1 MKKLTLTMA
10 ALSVAATGGVA
21 YAEPSFSITGMLRQ
35 EIANNTGGA
44 NKHTHWGSPF
54 NGVATTSHIRNLDRI
69 DALGAALAGVE
80 HTTTR
85 ANVPSEEPDWTQWA
99 SRVEIDVQARFTE
112 NLSGY
117 MKIRGYQENPQHD
130 FLRSYDNFGN
140 NGVNGVYPEQTLYAA
155 LPDLN
160 PAHVAGGLSVRT
172 LRNQALDNG
181 HGSVLEHNEEDH
193 MIDLP
198 AFYLDYNKGPLW
210 LRVGNQQIAWG
221 EALFFRVFD
230 VVQGLDLRRHSVL
243 GVAAEEYSDSRIPSP
258 AIRGSWR
265 FDNGWEL
272 EGYAQ
277 QFRPSI
283 LPRNGTPYSLV
294 AEAFTVYE
302 QPGYEQDEDDID
314 VGFRYSGQWNN
325 FDLSFMAV
333 SRTNPDGTYRW
344 APNNLGQEALGVDG
358 RLAFAP
364 DPLGTASADE
374 WFWGASWLR
383 FNPVTTLDASTTEIF
398 RTAAEAN
405 SAFSP
410 TEYAEIINS
419 GGVGF
424 LGGGN
429 GTTTPELLARGELD
443 MFFSPVVG
451 FGPLRGYLFRDYDEE
466 VIVGASMKYV
476 FQGAP
481 DSFTDQLILGVEAT
495 FTQDRLFTNPS
506 LSQTK
511 LQEDEFTSVVSLEK
525 YHKFSSK
532 FPATYMVGQWMHK
545 TESDMF
551 GRHLS
556 GNGSD
561 STTGG
566 VPTGDDDFNAIALA
580 FQQPFPNLIWRADM
594 SILYDLEGGIL
605 VQPGVRWR
613 PRDDFQLDLYANVI
627 DSDGGN
633 DDIMGTLETMD
644 EVFLRASYYF

>member
-1 MKKLTLTMA
+1 MKKHTLTLA
-10 ALSVAATGGVA
+10 ALSVVATGGVA
-21 YAEPSFSITGMLRQ
+21 YAEPSFSITGMIRQ

-44 NKHTHWGSPF
+44 NQHTHWGTPW
-54 NGVATTSHIRNLDRI
+54 NGKANTSHTRGMDKINAAGITDAYVATTVGIENN
-69 DALGAALAGVE
+69 
-80 HTTTR
+80 TTR
-85 ANVPSEEPDWTQWA
+85 SNITPQEPDWTQWA
-99 SRVEIDVQARFTE
+99 TRLEIDVQARFTD

-117 MKIRGYQENPQHD
+117 MKLRGYQDNVQHD
-130 FLRSYDNFGN
+130 FLRSYDLFGN
-140 NGVNGVYPEQTLYAA
+140 NGVNGINNPE
-155 LPDLN
+155 
-160 PAHVAGGLSVRT
+160 RT
-172 LRNQALDNG
+172 LFAAGAYGATLQYRNTPLDNG
-181 HGSVLEHNEEDH
+181 HGSILEHNEEDY
-193 MIDLP
+193 MLDLP

-283 LPRNGTPYSLV
+283 LPRPGTPYSLV
-294 AEAFTVYE
+294 AEAFTVFE
-302 QPGYEQDEDDID
+302 EPGYEKDEDDID
-314 VGFRYSGQWNN
+314 VGFRFSGQYNN
-325 FDLSFMAV
+325 FDLAFMAV
-333 SRTNPDGTYRW
+333 SRTAPEGTYRW
-344 APNNLGQEALGVDG
+344 ARNELGLDALGIRSG
-358 RLAFAP
+358 LAFAP

-374 WFWGASWLR
+374 WTWGASWLR
-383 FNPVTTLDASTTEIF
+383 FNPITTLDTSTTEAPFI
-398 RTAAEAN
+398 TDATLAG
-405 SAFSP
+405 AFSP
-410 TEYAEIINS
+410 TAMAASINAA
-419 GGVGF
+419 GVAGV
-424 LGGGN
+424 
-429 GTTTPELLARGELD
+429 TTTASEMQLAELD
-443 MFFSPVVG
+443 FFFGPTG
-451 FGPLRGYLFRDYDEE
+451 FGPLRGYLHRDYDEE

-476 FQGAP
+476 FTGAP

-495 FTQDRLFTNPS
+495 FTQDRQFTNPS

-511 LQEDEFTSVVSLEK
+511 LEEDEFTSVVSLEK

-532 FPATYMVGQWMHK
+532 FPATYLVGQWMHK

-580 FQQPFPNLIWRADM
+580 VQQPFPNLIWRADM

-613 PRDDFQLDLYANVI
+613 PRDDFQLDLYANII

-633 DDIMGTLETMD
+633 DDIMGTLETQD
-644 EVFLRASYYF
+644 EVFARFSYYF